1 MYTED
6 LLVKTVRGYE
16 RNLKLCKSLNV
27 NFDFRIYVMKICRC
41 LKMFHLKSRRKRPK
55 KRDFI

>member
-1 MYTED
+1 MYTWA

-16 RNLKLCKSLNV
+16 RNLYLCKSLNV
-27 NFDFRIYVMKICRC
+27 NFDFRIHLMKICRF